1 MGTIIREVSE
11 PINRKD
17 LNRIYKINWFLG
29 KFLDFEFYNSNNF
42 KRNLDISILTLFVFN
57 FWKFRLI
64 KLFQKAR
71 IILYYSKSNDPVS
84 SHEFSS
90 IIRKKKI
97 QYWHLYIDTLLF
109 ENLRSP
115 NYPKKRNNHE
125 NRSF

>member
-17 LNRIYKINWFLG
+17 LKRIYKINWFLG

-42 KRNLDISILTLFVFN
+42 ERNLDISILILFVFN

-71 IILYYSKSNDPVS
+71 
-84 SHEFSS
+84 
-90 IIRKKKI
+90 
-97 QYWHLYIDTLLF
+97 
-109 ENLRSP
+109 
-115 NYPKKRNNHE
+115 
-125 NRSF
+125 

>member
-42 KRNLDISILTLFVFN
+42 ERNLDISILTLFVFN
-57 FWKFRLI
+57 FWKFKLI

-71 IILYYSKSNDPVS
+71 
-84 SHEFSS
+84 
-90 IIRKKKI
+90 
-97 QYWHLYIDTLLF
+97 
-109 ENLRSP
+109 
-115 NYPKKRNNHE
+115 
-125 NRSF
+125 

>member
-17 LNRIYKINWFLG
+17 LNKIYKINWFLG
-29 KFLDFEFYNSNNF
+29 KFLDFKFYNSNNF

-71 IILYYSKSNDPVS
+71 
-84 SHEFSS
+84 
-90 IIRKKKI
+90 
-97 QYWHLYIDTLLF
+97 
-109 ENLRSP
+109 
-115 NYPKKRNNHE
+115 
-125 NRSF
+125 

>member
-71 IILYYSKSNDPVS
+71 
-84 SHEFSS
+84 
-90 IIRKKKI
+90 
-97 QYWHLYIDTLLF
+97 
-109 ENLRSP
+109 
-115 NYPKKRNNHE
+115 
-125 NRSF
+125 

>member
-1 MGTIIREVSE
+1 MGIIIREVSE

-42 KRNLDISILTLFVFN
+42 ERNLDISILTLFVFN

-71 IILYYSKSNDPVS
+71 
-84 SHEFSS
+84 
-90 IIRKKKI
+90 
-97 QYWHLYIDTLLF
+97 
-109 ENLRSP
+109 
-115 NYPKKRNNHE
+115 
-125 NRSF
+125 

>member
-17 LNRIYKINWFLG
+17 LNGIYKINWFLG

-71 IILYYSKSNDPVS
+71 
-84 SHEFSS
+84 
-90 IIRKKKI
+90 
-97 QYWHLYIDTLLF
+97 
-109 ENLRSP
+109 
-115 NYPKKRNNHE
+115 
-125 NRSF
+125 

>member
-17 LNRIYKINWFLG
+17 LNKIYKINWFLG

-42 KRNLDISILTLFVFN
+42 ERNLDISILTLFVFN

-71 IILYYSKSNDPVS
+71 
-84 SHEFSS
+84 
-90 IIRKKKI
+90 
-97 QYWHLYIDTLLF
+97 
-109 ENLRSP
+109 
-115 NYPKKRNNHE
+115 
-125 NRSF
+125 